1 MTATTTTSAE
11 TTADAFAERI
21 LGSALGAIEVFTVF
35 MGDRL
40 GGYRSLTEDGPATP
54 GDLAKRTGTN
64 ERYAREW
71 LEQQAV
77 CGILVTDP
85 SQPAD
90 ERGYELPT
98 SRARGVT
105 A

>member
-21 LGSALGAIEVFTVF
+21 LGSALGAIEVFSVF

-40 GGYRSLTEDGPATP
+40 GWYRSLTEDGPATP

-71 LEQQAV
+71 LPPQGAWGV
-77 CGILVTDP
+77 PVTP
-85 SQPAD
+85 PPQPAPAG
-90 ERGYELPT
+90 RHAAPP
-98 SRARGVT
+98 A
-105 A
+105 